1 MNMVVERLEREV
13 LIERPVERFEG
24 MRVSWGGVWAG
35 VLVVLG
41 TLLFLTTLGLAV
53 GISADA
59 RNVTANA
66 IGTGA
71 VVWSS
76 LSLLIALF
84 LGGLAAIRMSMVWDR
99 FTGLLQGVLVW
110 VISLVTVI
118 YLGAHGIGVVGA
130 SALGIA
136 VSGATRMQP
145 EPTASAWT
153 QFIAVALSLLAAL
166 VGAAVGR
173 RRAAVRA
180 VAPPIDPLERRVE
193 PTVER

>member
-118 YLGAHGIGVVGA
+118 YLGAHGIGAVGA

-145 EPTASAWT
+145 
-153 QFIAVALSLLAAL
+153 
-166 VGAAVGR
+166 
-173 RRAAVRA
+173 
-180 VAPPIDPLERRVE
+180 
-193 PTVER
+193 

>member
-1 MNMVVERLEREV
+1 MHMVVERLQREV

-24 MRVSWGGVWAG
+24 MRVSWGGIWAG

-53 GISADA
+53 GLSADA
-59 RNVTANA
+59 RNVNANA

-71 VVWSS
+71 VVWSAV
-76 LSLLIALF
+76 SLLVALF
-84 LGGLAAIRMSMVWDR
+84 LGGMAATRMGMVWER
-99 FTGLLQGVLVW
+99 AAGLLHGVLVW

-118 YLGAHGIGVVGA
+118 YLGARGIGVVGG

-136 VSGATRMQP
+136 TGAAGGAAT
-145 EPTASAWT
+145 AWT

-166 VGAAVGR
+166 AGAAVGR
-173 RRAAVRA
+173 RRAAARA
-180 VAPPIDPLERRVE
+180 VKTAE
-193 PTVER
+193 PVAG